1 MASLS
6 NKIREYAK
14 ANGVSKVDFLED
26 VMLQDDSNGQGV
38 YIKEWNLD
46 IAKPTIAQL
55 DALDAQADF
64 NVAIINLRA
73 KRNKDL
79 QDSDWTQLPDN
90 TLTSEQRNAWM
101 QFRTELR
108 NITNGLNTVEQVKN
122 VDYPDKP

>member
-1 MASLS
+1 MTQLS
-6 NKIREYAK
+6 TKIKIYA
-14 ANGVSKVDFLED
+14 NQEVDFLKD
-26 VMLQDDSNGQGV
+26 VLLQDDSDGKGA

-64 NVAIINLRA
+64 NVAITNLRA